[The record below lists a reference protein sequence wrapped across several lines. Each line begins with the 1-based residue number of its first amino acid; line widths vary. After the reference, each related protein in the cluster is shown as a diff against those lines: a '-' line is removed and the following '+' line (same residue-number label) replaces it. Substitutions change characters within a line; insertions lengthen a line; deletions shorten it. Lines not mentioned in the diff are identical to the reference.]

1 MKKLMFLATA
11 LAFFAVAAYAGQAG
25 SSSQPSDQ
33 TSTKSS
39 STTKSRVQSIAGKIS
54 DDGKTF
60 TADKDG
66 KQWTI
71 KNPDEVKGHEGH
83 HVRLRAHVDK
93 NTNELDVTKVTMLGA
108 KAGKKSKAA
117 SSNPS

>member
-1 MKKLMFLATA
+1 MKRRMLLATV
-11 LAFFAVAAYAGQAG
+11 LSFFAVAAYAGQAG
-25 SSSQPSDQ
+25 SSSQASDQ
-33 TSTKSS
+33 TTTKSS
-39 STTKSRVQSIAGKIS
+39 STSKSRVQSIAGKIS

-83 HVRLRAHVDK
+83 HVKLQAHVDK
-93 NTNELDVTKVTMLGA
+93 GTNELDVTKVTMLGA
-108 KAGKKSKAA
+108 KAGKKSKAT
-117 SSNPS
+117 SSHPS